1 VENCGD
7 GNEVITNRCDS
18 SDRAGRITA
27 ADFAYFVC
35 LAAPAQADWR
45 KAATLLRRLPLA
57 GGPIMVNLR
66 AAPAR
71 TLHKGVERAPSD

>member
-45 KAATLLRRLPLA
+45 KAAMLLRQLA
-57 GGPIMVNLR
+57 ACWR
-66 AAPAR
+66 ADYGEFAN
-71 TLHKGVERAPSD
+71 RAGEDIT